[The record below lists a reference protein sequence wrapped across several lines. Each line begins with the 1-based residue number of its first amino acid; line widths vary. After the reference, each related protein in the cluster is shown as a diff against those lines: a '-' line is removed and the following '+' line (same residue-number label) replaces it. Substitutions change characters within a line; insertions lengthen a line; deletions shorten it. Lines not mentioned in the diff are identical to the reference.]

1 MVVEVLL
8 EFIQSIT
15 KKNSTRCDMIQRNHF
30 PVANSIYH
38 KCHISFNNTHVLDE
52 KLMFTDRDCL
62 MLIQPIPP

>member
-30 PVANSIYH
+30 PVASIVQIQCNF
-38 KCHISFNNTHVLDE
+38 KFNLS
-52 KLMFTDRDCL
+52 
-62 MLIQPIPP
+62 